1 LNEEQRDYID
11 KCLSVEAVNEINRA
25 FGNFFTELDLMGE
38 GTEHN
43 ELFEARPVE
52 EIEQHYLPRFREEVI
67 NELNNL

>member
-52 EIEQHYLPRFREEVI
+52 EIEKYYLPQFI
-67 NELNNL
+67 NNAVNEINLC